1 MSISRGTRFGSYEIV
16 EPIGSGGMG
25 EVYRARDTTLGRDVA
40 VKVLPASFSND
51 AMRVARFEQEAKTL
65 ASLNQA
71 NIAHIYG
78 LERSEGSTGI
88 VMELVDGETLVD
100 RLAQGPIP
108 IVEALRIANQIADA
122 LQAAHERAIVHRDL
136 KPANV
141 KIKPD
146 GTVKVLDFGIAKALD
161 PRFLTGPGPAALT
174 TPAVTEAGFI
184 LGTAAYMSPEQA
196 RGKFVDQRTD
206 IWAFGCV
213 LFEML
218 TGKPAFLGE
227 DVTGT
232 LARVLE
238 RDADMRALPSAVA
251 PAVRRTLEL
260 CLEKDASKRLRD
272 VADAKL
278 ALAGA
283 FAVAIPVAT
292 PPAPPLWRRAI
303 PAAVT
308 ATVAA
313 LIAGVGVWALKP
325 TWPPEAKITTRF
337 SYELPDGVSLAPLA
351 SLASNVIDIAAS
363 GNFIAFIGTNGVYVR
378 TMADTE
384 AHKVPGTEGLTA
396 GLAVS
401 PTGRE
406 LAFGRAGKDGQSTGE
421 LVRIAVDGGAP
432 TVLAH
437 TTAVPVRLKWEP
449 DGTLFFAQP
458 DGIWSVSD
466 KGGNPRH
473 VIELKPQEVSPGAE
487 LLPGGEWLLFTVL
500 HRPATD
506 WNQADIVIQSLKSG
520 ERRVLRSGAFDA
532 RYLPSGY
539 ITYISQNVLYVSAF
553 DLTALKL
560 NDEHIPLA
568 QGVKTASGGLAGA
581 ALYAV
586 ANNGTLV
593 FVPGQADPIPQK
605 SLAWVDRE
613 GRESPLPLRPDDY
626 RSARISP
633 DGTKA
638 VLGVGTFLPVSDPPP
653 RLFLYDFRTENLA
666 QLTFPPPDG
675 SWDADPVWSR
685 DGTRIFYR
693 ASRPQGGGGIFAIPV
708 EGGTPEMVGQTKLSG
723 FPFPWSTTADGKT
736 LLVGYGFFA
745 NDFQLGT
752 LELGTSDEIKP
763 LLQLNENVDEPSL
776 SPNGHWLVETEF
788 PKTLD
793 TTQSEINIRP
803 FPDVTHQRRPLV
815 MGRHP
820 VFSSDGSELFAF
832 DGIQLSVA
840 SVHYDPLQIGKF
852 VPLFHYSYASE
863 IYRNWDID
871 PSGRRF
877 LMITQ
882 PKGQQTTRA
891 RINVVLHWE
900 EELEGRL
907 RASTR

>member
-1 MSISRGTRFGSYEIV
+1 MPIRVGARFGAYEV
-16 EPIGSGGMG
+16 SSSLGSGGMG

-40 VKVLPASFSND
+40 IKVLPASFSND

-100 RLAQGPIP
+100 RLTQGPIP
-108 IVEALRIANQIADA
+108 VAEALRIANQIADA
-122 LQAAHERAIVHRDL
+122 LEAAHERAIVHRDL
-136 KPANV
+136 KPANI

-174 TPAVTEAGFI
+174 TPAMTEAGFI

-213 LFEML
+213 LYEML
-218 TGKPAFLGE
+218 AGKPAFLGE

-238 RDADMRALPSAVA
+238 RDADMSALPLAVS
-251 PAVRRTLEL
+251 PTVRRTLEL
-260 CLEKDASKRLRD
+260 CLEKDASRRLRH
-272 VADAKL
+272 VADVKL

-283 FAVAIPVAT
+283 FAVATPVASSSIR
-292 PPAPPLWRRAI
+292 PRALPAV
-303 PAAVT
+303 AA
-308 ATVAA
+308 ATLIA
-313 LIAGVGVWALKP
+313 LIAAAGGWALKP
-325 TWPPEAKITTRF
+325 ALPREDKITTRF

-363 GNFIAFIGTNGVYVR
+363 GSLVAFIGTNGVYVR
-378 TMADTE
+378 RMGDPE

-406 LAFGRAGKDGQSTGE
+406 LAFGRAGKDAQSTGE

-437 TTAVPVRLKWEP
+437 ATAVPVRLKWEP
-449 DGTLFFAQP
+449 DGTIFYGQP

-466 KGGNPRH
+466 KGGTPRH
-473 VIELKPQEVSPGAE
+473 VIELKPDEVSPGAE

-520 ERRVLRSGAFDA
+520 ERRVLRPGGFDA
-532 RYLPSGY
+532 RYVSGAY
-539 ITYISQNVLYVSAF
+539 ITYVSQNVLFVSAF
-553 DLTALKL
+553 DVTALKL

-568 QGVKTASGGLAGA
+568 EGVKTASGGLAGA

-593 FVPGQADPIPQK
+593 FVPGQADPVPQK
-605 SLAWVDRE
+605 GLAWVDRE
-613 GRESPLPLRPDDY
+613 GRESPLALRPDDY

-638 VLGVGTFLPVSDPPP
+638 VLGIGTFLPVSDPPP
-653 RLFLYDFRTENLA
+653 RLFLYDFKTENLA
-666 QLTFPPPDG
+666 QLTFPPSDG
-675 SWDADPVWSR
+675 GWDADPIWSR

-693 ASRPQGGGGIFAIPV
+693 AFRPQGGGGIFAIPV

-723 FPFPWSTTADGKT
+723 FPWPWSTTMDGAT
-736 LLVGYGFFA
+736 LLVGYGVFA
-745 NDFQLGT
+745 NDFEIGT
-752 LELGTSDEIKP
+752 LELGKSDEIKP

-776 SPNGHWLVETEF
+776 SPNGQWLVETEF

-803 FPDVTHQRRPLV
+803 FPDVTHQRRPVV

-832 DGIQLSVA
+832 DGTQLSVA
-840 SVHYDPLQIGKF
+840 PVHYDPLQIGKF
-852 VPLFHYSYASE
+852 TPLFHYSYAAD

-877 LMITQ
+877 LMITL

-891 RINVVLHWE
+891 RIDVVLHWE